1 MLSVSGFFNNLVNKL
16 IRGIEDYSIRVLIS
30 IGLFLLALTFLYFA
44 IKHQPSDKPGLKIG
58 WMILFVLALALSVC
72 YVIL

>member
-16 IRGIEDYSIRVLIS
+16 IRGIENYSTRILIS
-30 IGLFLLALTFLYFA
+30 VGLFILALAFLYFA
-44 IKHQPSDKPGLKIG
+44 IRHQPSDKPGLKIG
-58 WMILFVLALALSVC
+58 WMVLFILALTLSVC